1 MWIAVALCAII
12 FWLAIF
18 FTFFQADEAALAARL
33 AKSKGTLPKLGVWI
47 RSRIHED
54 GSYEEERFLLH
65 GRKLFRQTRRRSSS
79 GEIVE
84 VREEERVQR

>member
-1 MWIAVALCAII
+1 VWIALALCAII

-18 FTFFQADEAALAARL
+18 FTFFQADETAWAARL
-33 AKSKGTLPKLGVWI
+33 PKSKGKVPELGVWN
-47 RSRIHED
+47 RKQEHED

-65 GRKLFRQTRRRSSS
+65 GRKLYRQTRRRSTS

-84 VREEERVQR
+84 VRGEERVDH